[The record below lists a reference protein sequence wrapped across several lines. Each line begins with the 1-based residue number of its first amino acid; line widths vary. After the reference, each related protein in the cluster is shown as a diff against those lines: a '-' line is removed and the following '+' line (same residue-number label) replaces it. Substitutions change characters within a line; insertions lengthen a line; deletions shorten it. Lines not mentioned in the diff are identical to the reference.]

1 MTALLRFVLVLL
13 FAMFLASA
21 SAATEAHGAPYQA
34 DTKVTLASELSPRV
48 CSGTCEHGTAICVQ
62 LCLANLAGPVSGDL
76 ELVPAVLKSAQVPK
90 ADLLLA
96 GLVLSPRLLP
106 PIA

>member
-13 FAMFLASA
+13 FAVFLASA
-21 SAATEAHGAPYQA
+21 SAAAEAHGAPYPA
-34 DTKVTLASELSPRV
+34 DTRVTLTSELSPRI
-48 CSGTCEHGTAICVQ
+48 CSGTCEHGAAICVQ
-62 LCLANLAGPVSGDL
+62 LCLANLAGPLSGGP
-76 ELVPAVLKSAQVPK
+76 ELVPAVLKSAQVPQ

-106 PIA
+106 PIS